1 MSGLLPTGTDATA
14 EQEGELRALWLDS
27 DDAGELLSSLSSD
40 TARAVLTAL
49 HEEPATASEIA
60 ERVDT
65 SLQNVR
71 HHLSNLEEAGLIR
84 VADVR
89 YSEKGREMNVYAPA
103 EEPMVVFVGREDE
116 SASFVE
122 RLRRMVPVAAGLVLL
137 SLLVQ
142 YLIVPTATPGS
153 LPGIA
158 RSPEGVGTLLPT
170 PTYVPPGLVFLLGGA
185 LVIGLVVAVQWYR
198 DRSTPAP

>member
-89 YSEKGREMNVYAPA
+89 YSEKGREMNVYAPS

-122 RLRRMVPVAAGLVLL
+122 RLRGIVPVAAWLALL

-142 YLIVPTATPGS
+142 YLVAPTPTPNG
-153 LPGIA
+153 LPGVA
-158 RSPEGVGTLLPT
+158 RSPEGLGTVLPA

-185 LVIGLVVAVQWYR
+185 FVLGLVLALRWYR
-198 DRSTPAP
+198 ERPAPGP